1 MVATLSTV
9 AYVRHGTSSRR
20 TDPVPRPTSP
30 TSALTTDKSTTGV
43 TRQTGAQ
50 PAREPGVF
58 TGPHQG
64 LTREAGHGPAAA
76 AKYGGRRPTWPSSEH
91 YPGRPG
97 ALSLPLRTWCGD
109 EIVTVLIAA
118 AEGELQDALR
128 NGMRGWGVS
137 RVTGAFTRRGCDRRA
152 HHARAD

>member
-1 MVATLSTV
+1 MSSATATPVGEAKGQPGQVAGEGSVT
-9 AYVRHGTSSRR
+9 A
-20 TDPVPRPTSP
+20 PR
-30 TSALTTDKSTTGV
+30 
-43 TRQTGAQ
+43 RQTRAQ

-58 TGPHQG
+58 TGPHQVW
-64 LTREAGHGPAAA
+64 TRDAGHRPAAA
-76 AKYGGRRPTWPSSEH
+76 VKYGERRPAWSRSEH